1 MRPEELA
8 KTLDLTVLRD
18 KATVADIEA
27 ACEIAREHHFA
38 AVTARAGFT
47 EEVRRHLVGSDV
59 KTCASVGLPHGGG
72 ESGERLGDVREAVG
86 AGVEELDLVMNTDA
100 MRTGLFREARDE
112 LHTMIRSARA
122 RALGLGRGDLM
133 VKIIVD
139 AGLLDEKRTRLAC
152 KIITDVEGDFAI
164 TGSPAAA
171 PRLRDVELL
180 RECLPGH
187 IGVGCGGVADLDQA
201 EEVIA
206 AGASRVCSE
215 VAQEILKTFVERRN
229 A

>member
-8 KTLDLTVLRD
+8 KTLDLTVLREG
-18 KATVADIEA
+18 ATIADVEA
-27 ACEIAREHHFA
+27 ACELAREHHFA
-38 AVTARAGFT
+38 AVTARSVFT
-47 EEVRRHLVGSDV
+47 EEIRRRLVASDV

-72 ESGERLGDVREAVG
+72 AAEDRLSDVREAVG
-86 AGVEELDLVMNTDA
+86 EGVEELDLVMNTDA
-100 MRTGLFREARDE
+100 MRTGAFREARDE

-133 VKIIVD
+133 VKIVVD

-152 KIITDVEGDFAI
+152 KIVTDVQGDFAI
-164 TGSPAAA
+164 AGSPAAP

-187 IGVGCGGVADLDQA
+187 IGVGCGGVESLEQA

-215 VAQEILKTFVERRN
+215 VASDILKAFVDRRT